1 MTDVS
6 PSDSLSA
13 GLEVAPLLLFDG
25 ECGLCATSVRFI
37 LKRDRAGELRFA
49 SLQSDLGRRV
59 LSERGMDPGEL
70 STMILLDKE
79 GRVSVRSNAALRV
92 ASEHLRFPWRLAG
105 IFRVVPTVLR
115 DAVYGVVSR
124 NRIRWFGKADA
135 CSLPAPAEAARFV
148 S

>member
-1 MTDVS
+1 
-6 PSDSLSA
+6 
-13 GLEVAPLLLFDG
+13 
-25 ECGLCATSVRFI
+25 
-37 LKRDRAGELRFA
+37 
-49 SLQSDLGRRV
+49 
-59 LSERGMDPGEL
+59 
-70 STMILLDKE
+70 MILLDKE